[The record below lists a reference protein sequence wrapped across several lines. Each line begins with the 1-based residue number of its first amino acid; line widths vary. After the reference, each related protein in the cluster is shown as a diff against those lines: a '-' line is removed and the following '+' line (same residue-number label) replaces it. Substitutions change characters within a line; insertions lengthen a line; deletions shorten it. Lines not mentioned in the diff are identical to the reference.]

1 MLVQPGYEP
10 CRVRTGHRKPGKSW
24 NFVVSFST
32 LGKSWISIVGHGKS
46 LKITFMEKITKSS
59 HTRVGRTSLRAILVL
74 QQEIET
80 SSWTW

>member
-1 MLVQPGYEP
+1 MQPGYEL
-10 CRVRTGHRKPGKSW
+10 CWVHTGHRKPGKSW
-24 NFVVSFST
+24 NFVISFST

-46 LKITFMEKITKSS
+46 LKMTFMEKITKSS
-59 HTRVGRTSLRAILVL
+59 HTRVGHTSRKTILVL